1 MLNGYKTYIAA
12 VVIAIATGLQVAGI
26 IDDTIYQAVLG
37 VLTSLGLIAAR
48 VGAVKG

>member
-1 MLNGYKTYIAA
+1 MIKGYKTYVAA
-12 VVIAIATGLQVAGI
+12 AVIAIATGLQVAGI